1 MWKRVLSIV
10 LIVLSIALA
19 VFLWFR
25 LPDQVATHFG
35 LDGQVTRTSPKI
47 LAIGLP
53 LVLTVIASVLTFL
66 NAEKKD
72 QRAFVVAVLGF
83 IVLVATLFFNRGA

>member
-10 LIVLSIALA
+10 LIVASIALA

-35 LDGQVTRTSPKI
+35 LDGQVIRTSPKI

>member
-1 MWKRVLSIV
+1 MWKIVLCIV
-10 LIVLSIALA
+10 LIIVSIALA

-35 LDGQVTRTSPKI
+35 LDGQVTRTSPKL

-53 LVLTVIASVLTFL
+53 LVLTVAASVLTIVRR
-66 NAEKKD
+66 EKKD
-72 QRAFVVAVLGF
+72 SRSLVVAVLGV